1 MADKNVKVVAEI
13 EVKTGNGGQKVGDLK
28 KGLSGV
34 GDAAK
39 KSSGEVSKSMENIGN
54 SLGSVSPAA
63 KRATDGIKGF
73 NSILNVLKAN
83 PIIATIAAL
92 TGVVIALFQPFKKM
106 EAVSDSL
113 GKAFGTLSG
122 VFNTFI
128 TGILTPLIGGFVKL
142 VELTTGGVIF
152 VLDALGVTSKE
163 TADSLGNITEALD
176 DLEDAEKDSALAT
189 AESNRKLQ
197 EAREIAADANVP
209 IRERID
215 ALKEAGQIEKE
226 ELDKVVQ
233 INRTKAALMLEQIGI
248 ELGARD
254 GLISKIKEGSL
265 ESLKAARA
273 ELASMKNVDK
283 EKLYSIDQ
291 LIIAAENSGAT
302 SAKIAKKVQSQITGI
317 EREEEAKRKA
327 ARDAAAAK
335 KKEDQAKADE
345 LEKER
350 LKNLAD
356 ANKVINDAYIATL
369 SERDAEAYKLGQTQ
383 NERMKALALAGVT
396 DTVAIEEQY
405 RLELEK
411 INKKYDDQEAAK
423 LEADKKK
430 KETDAESQA
439 VKDKEAID
447 KKRADDILG
456 VENKLAEDALSFET
470 QRELINEREAILLSD
485 KTLTEN
491 QRKAITQATSN
502 AINEINQKEV
512 DLRAAQI
519 DKIAQIIQNL
529 GSIVGKQTAVGKGLA
544 IAEATINTFVAGT
557 LALKAIKTAKTPLD
571 AILGITTMAAV
582 IASGLKTV
590 KEITKV
596 QIPGGGGGGGSVP
609 STPSF
614 STNAPLTSQ
623 VQTTTLNQ
631 AQVNQIGNVAA
642 RAYVVE
648 SDVTSAQERA
658 NRLNRAATIQ

>member
-1 MADKNVKVVAEI
+1 MADNNVRIVAEV
-13 EVKTGNGGQKVGDLK
+13 EVKSGDAGQKVGDLK
-28 KGLSGV
+28 KNLAGV
-34 GDAAK
+34 GNEAK
-39 KSSGEVSKSMENIGN
+39 KSSKEVADGMGKIGD
-54 SLGSVSPAA
+54 SLGTISPAA

-176 DLEDAEKDSALAT
+176 NLEDAEKNSALAT

-215 ALKEAGQIEKE
+215 ALKEAGRIEKE

-254 GLISKIKEGSL
+254 GLIAKIKEGSL

-291 LIIAAENSGAT
+291 LIIAAENSGAQ
-302 SAKIAKKVQSQITGI
+302 SAKISKKVQSQITGI
-317 EREEEAKRKA
+317 EKEEQAKRKA
-327 ARDAAAAK
+327 ASDAAIAK
-335 KKEDQAKADE
+335 KKADQEIIDKAEAD
-345 LEKER
+345 R
-350 LKNLAD
+350 LKKLAD
-356 ANKVINDAYIATL
+356 ANKVIEDAYISTL
-369 SERDAEAYKLGQTQ
+369 DARDAEIYKAGKAH
-383 NERMKALALAGVT
+383 NERMKALAAAGIT
-396 DTVAIEEQY
+396 DTLAIEEQY
-405 RLELEK
+405 RAEK
-411 INKKYDDQEAAK
+411 ESINKKYDDQDQKAKDEKKAKEDAEKLKTQTEEKAA
-423 LEADKKK
+423 ADKKR
-430 KETDAESQA
+430 E
-439 VKDKEAID
+439 
-447 KKRADDILG
+447 DDLLG
-456 VENKLAEDALSFET
+456 VQNKLAEDALTFEQ
-470 QRELINEREAILLSD
+470 QRELELERQKIRLSD
-485 KTLTEN
+485 TALTEN
-491 QRKAITQATSN
+491 QRQQIVKETSDAIIQ
-502 AINEINQKEV
+502 INKKEV

-519 DKIAQIIQNL
+519 EKIGQIIQNL

-557 LALKAIKTAKTPLD
+557 AALKAIKTAKTPLD

-596 QIPGGGGGGGSVP
+596 QIPGGGGGGSVP

-614 STNAPLTSQ
+614 STSAPLTSQ
-623 VQTTTLNQ
+623 AQTTVLNQ
-631 AQVNQIGNVAA
+631 GQINQIGNVAA

>member
-13 EVKTGNGGQKVGDLK
+13 EVKTGDGGQKVGDLK

-128 TGILTPLIGGFVKL
+128 TGILTPLIGGFTKL

-215 ALKEAGQIEKE
+215 ALKEAGRIEKE

-254 GLISKIKEGSL
+254 GLIAKIKEGSL

-291 LIIAAENSGAT
+291 LIIAAENSGAQ
-302 SAKIAKKVQSQITGI
+302 SAKISKKVQSQITGI
-317 EREEEAKRKA
+317 EREEESKRKA
-327 ARDAAAAK
+327 DRDAAAAK

-345 LEKER
+345 KEKER
-350 LKNLAD
+350 IKNLAD

-411 INKKYDDQEAAK
+411 INKKYDDQDAAK

-430 KETDAESQA
+430 KEADDATQA
-439 VKDKEAID
+439 AKDKEAID

-485 KTLTEN
+485 LTLTEN

-502 AINEINQKEV
+502 AINEINQ
-512 DLRAAQI
+512 
-519 DKIAQIIQNL
+519 
-529 GSIVGKQTAVGKGLA
+529 
-544 IAEATINTFVAGT
+544 
-557 LALKAIKTAKTPLD
+557 
-571 AILGITTMAAV
+571 
-582 IASGLKTV
+582 
-590 KEITKV
+590 
-596 QIPGGGGGGGSVP
+596 
-609 STPSF
+609 
-614 STNAPLTSQ
+614 
-623 VQTTTLNQ
+623 
-631 AQVNQIGNVAA
+631 
-642 RAYVVE
+642 
-648 SDVTSAQERA
+648 
-658 NRLNRAATIQ
+658 

>member
-1 MADKNVKVVAEI
+1 MADKNVKIVAEI
-13 EVKTGNGGQKVGDLK
+13 EVKSGDGAQKVGDLK

-92 TGVVIALFQPFKKM
+92 TGLVIALFQPFKKM

-128 TGILTPLIGGFVKL
+128 TGILTPLIDGFVKL

-163 TADSLGNITEALD
+163 TADRFGELTEQLD
-176 DLEDAEKDSALAT
+176 DLEDSEKDAAIAI

-215 ALKEAGQIEKE
+215 ALKEAGRIEKE
-226 ELDKVVQ
+226 ELDNIIRINTAKSANQ
-233 INRTKAALMLEQIGI
+233 IETIAK
-248 ELGARD
+248 ELGARQE
-254 GLISKIKEGSL
+254 LIDKIKEGTI
-265 ESLKAARA
+265 ENLKAARA
-273 ELASMKNVDK
+273 ELLTMEGVDRDK
-283 EKLYSIDQ
+283 FDSINAM
-291 LIIAAENSGAT
+291 LIAAENAGSQ
-302 SAKIAKKVQSQITGI
+302 SAKIGKKVQSQITGI

-327 ARDAAAAK
+327 DRDAAAAK
-335 KKEDQAKADE
+335 KKADQDKADQ

-383 NERMKALALAGVT
+383 NERMKALSISGVT
-396 DTVAIEEQY
+396 DTAAIEEQY
-405 RLELEK
+405 RIELEK

-423 LEADKKK
+423 IDADKKK
-430 KETDAESQA
+430 LETDQA
-439 VKDKEAID
+439 TQAAKDKEAID

-456 VENKLAEDALSFET
+456 VENKLAAEALAFED
-470 QRELINEREAILLSD
+470 QRKLILEREAILLSD
-485 KTLTEN
+485 LTLTEN
-491 QRKAITQATSN
+491 QKKAIIQGTSN

-519 DKIAQIIQNL
+519 QKIGQIVQNL

-596 QIPGGGGGGGSVP
+596 QIPGGGGGGGSTP
-609 STPSF
+609 SVPSF
-614 STNAPLTSQ
+614 STNAPLQSQ
-623 VQTTTLNQ
+623 PATTTINQ
-631 AQVNQIGNVAA
+631 AQINQIGNVAA

-648 SDVTSAQERA
+648 SDVSNAQERA